1 MLILIRGAGDL
12 ASGVAL
18 RLHRSGLKVVMTDLE
33 RPTAIRR
40 TVCFSQAILFGE
52 AKVEDVTAVRAETMD
67 DVRRILAAGN
77 IPVLADP
84 AADALRAKLRAIDL
98 NVLTPIEAMNKL
110 YELCEEAN
118 RS

>member
-40 TVCFSQAILFGE
+40 TVCFSQAILFGK

-77 IPVLADP
+77 IPVLAIRRRT
-84 AADALRAKLRAIDL
+84 AAMDCGPMCWWTRFWRRKILGR
-98 NVLTPIEAMNKL
+98 
-110 YELCEEAN
+110 
-118 RS
+118 RSMMRRS